1 MWNVRSLNDTGRLTQ
16 VVAEMKKYQLGILGI
31 SEMRWTGSG
40 SMVSEG
46 VSVYYSGGSK
56 HEKGVGILLSQEVT
70 RAMLSWEPINDRII
84 TMRIQSSHTKV
95 TIIQAYAP
103 TNAAQDQ
110 DKNEFYEQ
118 LQDILDAAPEHDLK
132 IVMGDFNSQIGAD
145 NAGWEDTIGTE
156 AIGERTDNGER
167 LLSLCSTNK
176 MKIGGSLFMHKNIH
190 KGTWRS
196 PDGQTVNQ
204 IDHFCIS
211 RRWATSLQDVRV
223 HRGADVATDHYL
235 VVAVVK
241 VKLKNQTRKKIQK
254 VLDVQRLKTAE
265 IQQQFQLELSNRFST
280 LEVQESD
287 NEHGVEEK
295 WRTIKETIVNTA
307 QEVVGFR
314 RGSRKEQWI
323 SQNTW
328 KAIDERR
335 MLKARS
341 DQAISTNKNVTEVAA
356 AYRSK
361 DKEVKSRCR
370 ADKTQW
376 FEKTLTEAE
385 EAAKRQDTKTL
396 YRIVK
401 ALSGKT
407 TQKLPI
413 SDDKGKPLKTQEEQA
428 KRWKQH
434 FSTILNCPEPTVKH
448 DFSADPTHTLDIN
461 MEAITMEEVT
471 TAIRKLKNGKSAG
484 IDDIQAELLKHGGEN
499 TTRQIQQLCNRI
511 WETGE
516 VPRDWR
522 DGIII
527 PLPKKGDLKDCN
539 NWRGITLL
547 SVPGKVMASILL
559 NRIQGAVDDQLRQQ
573 QAGFRAGRSCCDQIF
588 ALRQII
594 DKVTALKEPLLINF
608 IDFRKAFDCIHRMSV
623 WNILRCYGIPE
634 KVIKVIQSFYEDSR
648 CAVRA
653 DGEVGEWF
661 QIITGVRQGCVLSP
675 MIFLLVMDWI
685 MKRATDT
692 VTNGLEWVNGE
703 RLTDLDFAD
712 DIALLGS
719 TLAGMM
725 DLTGKVETEAAT
737 VGLRINAD
745 KTKVMM
751 TGVQGQTQAIQA
763 GGKPV
768 EEVNEF
774 CYLGSVIAR
783 DGSCDKDIRTR
794 LGKANSC
801 FGRLLNI
808 WRNKGLSIK
817 IKIRLYEALVM
828 STLLYGAETW
838 PMTVA
843 NMKRLEA
850 AHHRWQRKILGIVWR
865 DKITNVEVRRR
876 TCMDKLE
883 DIIRRRRLQWLGH
896 VHRMEQERI
905 PKQALNWI
913 PAGKRKRG
921 RPRMNWTTTIKKDM
935 ECIGMTWEE
944 AETAAGD
951 RAVWRSC
958 VARCAAGTG
967 RTK

>member
-1 MWNVRSLNDTGRLTQ
+1 
-16 VVAEMKKYQLGILGI
+16 
-31 SEMRWTGSG
+31 
-40 SMVSEG
+40 
-46 VSVYYSGGSK
+46 
-56 HEKGVGILLSQEVT
+56 
-70 RAMLSWEPINDRII
+70 
-84 TMRIQSSHTKV
+84 
-95 TIIQAYAP
+95 
-103 TNAAQDQ
+103 
-110 DKNEFYEQ
+110 
-118 LQDILDAAPEHDLK
+118 
-132 IVMGDFNSQIGAD
+132 
-145 NAGWEDTIGTE
+145 
-156 AIGERTDNGER
+156 
-167 LLSLCSTNK
+167 
-176 MKIGGSLFMHKNIH
+176 
-190 KGTWRS
+190 
-196 PDGQTVNQ
+196 
-204 IDHFCIS
+204 
-211 RRWATSLQDVRV
+211 
-223 HRGADVATDHYL
+223 
-235 VVAVVK
+235 
-241 VKLKNQTRKKIQK
+241 
-254 VLDVQRLKTAE
+254 
-265 IQQQFQLELSNRFST
+265 
-280 LEVQESD
+280 
-287 NEHGVEEK
+287 
-295 WRTIKETIVNTA
+295 
-307 QEVVGFR
+307 
-314 RGSRKEQWI
+314 
-323 SQNTW
+323 
-328 KAIDERR
+328 
-335 MLKARS
+335 
-341 DQAISTNKNVTEVAA
+341 
-356 AYRSK
+356 
-361 DKEVKSRCR
+361 
-370 ADKTQW
+370 
-376 FEKTLTEAE
+376 
-385 EAAKRQDTKTL
+385 
-396 YRIVK
+396 
-401 ALSGKT
+401 
-407 TQKLPI
+407 
-413 SDDKGKPLKTQEEQA
+413 
-428 KRWKQH
+428 
-434 FSTILNCPEPTVKH
+434 
-448 DFSADPTHTLDIN
+448 
-461 MEAITMEEVT
+461 
-471 TAIRKLKNGKSAG
+471 
-484 IDDIQAELLKHGGEN
+484 
-499 TTRQIQQLCNRI
+499 
-511 WETGE
+511 
-516 VPRDWR
+516 
-522 DGIII
+522 
-527 PLPKKGDLKDCN
+527 
-539 NWRGITLL
+539 
-547 SVPGKVMASILL
+547 
-559 NRIQGAVDDQLRQQ
+559 
-573 QAGFRAGRSCCDQIF
+573 
-588 ALRQII
+588 
-594 DKVTALKEPLLINF
+594 
-608 IDFRKAFDCIHRMSV
+608 
-623 WNILRCYGIPE
+623 
-634 KVIKVIQSFYEDSR
+634 
-648 CAVRA
+648 VRA

-703 RLTDLDFAD
+703 RLPDLDFAD

-783 DGSCDKDIRTR
+783 DGSCDKDIRTQ